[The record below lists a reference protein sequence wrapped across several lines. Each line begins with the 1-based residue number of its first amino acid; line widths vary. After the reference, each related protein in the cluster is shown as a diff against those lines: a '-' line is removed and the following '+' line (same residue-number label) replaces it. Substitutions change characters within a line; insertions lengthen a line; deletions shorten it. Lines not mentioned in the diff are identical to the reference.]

1 MADDVEFTSIRD
13 TFTPLRGGTMA
24 REKVYVFYIGRHG
37 PFTERV
43 PLEPFDPTEI
53 DRRVMALRT
62 HLSTLP
68 R

>member
-1 MADDVEFTSIRD
+1 MADDIEFTSIRD
-13 TFTPLRGGTMA
+13 TFTPLRSGEMR
-24 REKVYVFYIGRHG
+24 REKVYVFYIGKHG

-43 PLEPFDPTEI
+43 PLEGFDATEI

-62 HLSTLP
+62 HLATLP